1 MQTITL
7 EAETRSVSTKG
18 TLKALRRK
26 GMVPAVLYHKGEEAI
41 PLAVKESELRKL
53 VYTTESHLVNLR
65 FSDGTEKQA
74 IMKDR
79 QFDPLTDRIVHA
91 DFQLLKA
98 DEMVE
103 TEVPTLFKGTPAGV
117 VKGGRVQVL
126 LHKLT
131 IRSLPADIPE
141 HIEFDI
147 SHLEIGDTLHIEQAN
162 QIHASAK
169 WKIVGDPS
177 ISIVSVVPPTR
188 GEVIT
193 TTETAATEPEVIAK
207 GKEKAEKAEKAE
219 KK

>member
-7 EAETRSVSTKG
+7 EAEKRSLSTKG
-18 TLKALRRK
+18 ALKALRRK
-26 GMVPAVLYHKGEEAI
+26 GMVPAVLYHKGDAAI

-53 VYTTESHLVNLR
+53 VYTTESHLVSLK

-74 IMKDR
+74 IMKAR

-98 DEMVE
+98 DEMIE
-103 TEVPTLFKGTPAGV
+103 TEVPTLFKGTPVGV

-131 IRSLPADIPE
+131 IRTLPADIPE

-147 SHLEIGDTLHIEQAN
+147 SNLEIGDTLHIEQAN
-162 QIHASAK
+162 QIYASAK
-169 WKIVGDPS
+169 WKIIGDPS
-177 ISIVSVVPPTR
+177 ISIVSVVPPTK
-188 GEVIT
+188 GEVAAA
-193 TTETAATEPEVIAK
+193 TEATAAEPEVIAK
-207 GKEKAEKAEKAE
+207 GKEKAEKAEK
-219 KK
+219 K